1 MASEPVLQVELNV
14 IGQELSYN
22 GLVKPIPQTYWKDTL
37 VPLLYPTWD
46 TDKDK
51 LISFYYFTNGT
62 YTAKRRK
69 YVMNFKTNTNEWKD
83 YEMEQVASSV
93 ADAFKDKLIEGW
105 YAIDAI
111 ENVEFQNELGAMY
124 AKSTTIS
131 PLSIRL
137 ARDFLL
143 TETDWVMVTDSPL
156 DATAKAQYTLYRSK
170 LRDIP
175 STVEFST
182 NPEGT
187 KFPISPDFYNKIYK
201 NEPLNSG
208 KDYLATD
215 DQFLPLAAHYLKR
228 YKDRIAHYLLTKAWT
243 ERSFFSTFI
252 AEYNQ
257 SKHFP
262 VDPNSAFN
270 ASTEQKSQ
278 FLNLL
283 LTECQA
289 EIDKIAGE

>member
-1 MASEPVLQVELNV
+1 MATIQVELNV

-22 GLVKPIPQTYWKDTL
+22 GISKPIPQTYWTDTL
-37 VPLLYPTWD
+37 VPLMYPTWD

-51 LISFYYFTNGT
+51 LITFYYFSDGT

-69 YVMNFKTNTNEWKD
+69 YIMNFKTNTNEWKD

-111 ENVEFQNELGAMY
+111 ENTEFQNELGAMY
-124 AKSTTIS
+124 AKARAVS
-131 PLSIRL
+131 PLSVRL

-143 TETDWVMVTDSPL
+143 TETDWVMVSDSPI
-156 DATAKAQYTLYRSK
+156 DADTKAQYTLYRQK

-175 STVEFST
+175 ATTEFST
-182 NPEGT
+182 NVEET

-201 NEPLNSG
+201 TETENAG

-215 DQFLPLAAHYLKR
+215 DQFLPLGIHYLKR
-228 YKDRIAHYLLTKAWT
+228 YRDRMAHYLLTKSFT
-243 ERSFFSTFI
+243 ERSYFDRFLS
-252 AEYNQ
+252 EYQ
-257 SKHFP
+257 SSKEGY
-262 VDPNSAFN
+262 NGAKAFDYTLDEKK
-270 ASTEQKSQ
+270 A
-278 FLNLL
+278 FLDKLL
-283 LTECQA
+283 AECQN
-289 EIDKIAGE
+289 EIDNLGG

>member
-22 GLVKPIPQTYWKDTL
+22 GTPKPIPATYWTDTL
-37 VPLLYPTWD
+37 VPLMYPTWD

-51 LISFYYFTNGT
+51 LIAFYYYTNGT

-83 YEMEQVASSV
+83 YEMEQVSSSV
-93 ADAFKDKLIEGW
+93 ADTFKDKLIEGW

-124 AKSTTIS
+124 AKANAIS

-143 TETDWVMVTDSPL
+143 TETDWSLGPDSPL
-156 DATAKAQYTLYRSK
+156 DADAKAQYTLYRTK

-175 STVEFST
+175 ATTEFST
-182 NPEGT
+182 NVEGT

-201 NEPLNSG
+201 TENAG

-215 DQFLPLAAHYLKR
+215 DQFLPLAGHYLKR
-228 YKDRIAHYLLTKAWT
+228 YRDRMAHYLLTKSFT
-243 ERSFFSTFI
+243 ERSYFDTFI
-252 AEYNQ
+252 TEYNNVKASQ
-257 SKHFP
+257 SPHCVP
-262 VDPNSAFN
+262 DYT
-270 ASTEQKSQ
+270 TEAKKE
-278 FLNLL
+278 FLDKLL
-283 LTECQA
+283 ESCQT
-289 EIDKIAGE
+289 EIDNLNGA

>member
-22 GLVKPIPQTYWKDTL
+22 GIPKPIPQTYWTDTL
-37 VPLLYPTWD
+37 VPLMYPTWD

-51 LISFYYFTNGT
+51 LISFYYYTNGT

-83 YEMEQVASSV
+83 YEMEQVSSSV
-93 ADAFKDKLIEGW
+93 ADTFKDKLVEGW

-111 ENVEFQNELGAMY
+111 ENTEFQNELGAMY
-124 AKSTTIS
+124 AKANAVS
-131 PLSIRL
+131 PLSVRL

-143 TETDWVMVTDSPL
+143 SETDWVMVTDSPL
-156 DATAKAQYTLYRSK
+156 DADTKAMYTTYRQK

-175 STVEFST
+175 ATTEFST
-182 NPEGT
+182 NVEAT

-201 NEPLNSG
+201 TENAG

-215 DQFLPLAAHYLKR
+215 DQFLPLSSHYLKR
-228 YKDRIAHYLLTKAWT
+228 YRDRMAHYLLTKSWT
-243 ERSFFSTFI
+243 ERSYFDTFI
-252 AEYNQ
+252 TEYNNVKAGQ
-257 SKHFP
+257 ASSFDAAYTTAEKK
-262 VDPNSAFN
+262 AFLD
-270 ASTEQKSQ
+270 K
-278 FLNLL
+278 LL
-283 LTECQA
+283 AECQT
-289 EIDKIAGE
+289 EIDNLGS

>member
-22 GLVKPIPQTYWKDTL
+22 GIPKPIPQTYWTDTL
-37 VPLLYPTWD
+37 VPLMYPTWD

-51 LISFYYFTNGT
+51 LISFYYYSNGT

-69 YVMNFKTNTNEWKD
+69 YVMNFTTNTNEWKD

-93 ADAFKDKLIEGW
+93 ADTFKTKLVEGW

-111 ENVEFQNELGAMY
+111 ENTEFQNELGAMY
-124 AKSTTIS
+124 AKANAVS
-131 PLSIRL
+131 PLSVRL

-143 TETDWVMVTDSPL
+143 SETDWTLGPDSPL
-156 DATAKAQYTLYRSK
+156 DADAKAQYTLYRTK

-175 STVEFST
+175 ATTEFST
-182 NPEGT
+182 NVEGT

-201 NEPLNSG
+201 TENAG

-215 DQFLPLAAHYLKR
+215 DQFLQLASHYLKK
-228 YKDRIAHYLLTKAWT
+228 YQDRIAHYLLTKSYT
-243 ERSFFSTFI
+243 ERAYFDTFI
-252 AEYNQ
+252 NEYNKVKAGVQ
-257 SKHFP
+257 
-262 VDPNSAFN
+262 
-270 ASTEQKSQ
+270 ESQ
-278 FLNLL
+278 DETFTDEKKVFLENLL
-283 LTECQA
+283 IQCQT
-289 EIDKIAGE
+289 EIDKLGS

>member
-1 MASEPVLQVELNV
+1 MATIQVELNV

-22 GLVKPIPQTYWKDTL
+22 GISKPIPQTYWTDTL
-37 VPLLYPTWD
+37 VPLMYPTWD

-51 LISFYYFTNGT
+51 LITFYYFSDGT

-69 YVMNFKTNTNEWKD
+69 YIMNFKTNTNEWKD

-111 ENVEFQNELGAMY
+111 ENTEFQNELGAMY
-124 AKSTTIS
+124 AKARAVS
-131 PLSIRL
+131 PLSVRL

-143 TETDWVMVTDSPL
+143 TETDWVMVSDSPV
-156 DATAKAQYTLYRSK
+156 DADTKAQYTLYRQK

-175 STVEFST
+175 ATTEFST
-182 NPEGT
+182 NVEGT

-201 NEPLNSG
+201 TETENAG

-215 DQFLPLAAHYLKR
+215 DQFLPLGIHYLKR
-228 YKDRIAHYLLTKAWT
+228 YRDRMAHYLLTKSFT
-243 ERSFFSTFI
+243 ERSYFDTFI
-252 AEYNQ
+252 TEYKN
-257 SKHFP
+257 SK
-262 VDPNSAFN
+262 VGYNEAKAFDYTLDEKK
-270 ASTEQKSQ
+270 A
-278 FLNLL
+278 FLDKLL
-283 LTECQA
+283 AECQN
-289 EIDKIAGE
+289 EIDNLGG

>member
-22 GLVKPIPQTYWKDTL
+22 GIPKPIPATYWTDTL
-37 VPLLYPTWD
+37 VPLMYPTWD

-51 LISFYYFTNGT
+51 LITFYYFSDGT

-69 YVMNFKTNTNEWKD
+69 YIMNFKTNTNEWKD

-111 ENVEFQNELGAMY
+111 ENTEFQNELGAMY
-124 AKSTTIS
+124 AKARAVS
-131 PLSIRL
+131 PLSVRL

-143 TETDWVMVTDSPL
+143 TETDWVMVSDSPV
-156 DATAKAQYTLYRSK
+156 DADTKAQYTLYRQK

-175 STVEFST
+175 ATTEFST
-182 NPEGT
+182 NVEGT

-201 NEPLNSG
+201 TETENAG

-215 DQFLPLAAHYLKR
+215 DQFLPLGIHYLKR
-228 YKDRIAHYLLTKAWT
+228 YRDRMAHYLLTKSFT
-243 ERSFFSTFI
+243 ERSYFDTFI
-252 AEYNQ
+252 TEYKN
-257 SKHFP
+257 SK
-262 VDPNSAFN
+262 VGYNEAKAFDYTLDEKK
-270 ASTEQKSQ
+270 A
-278 FLNLL
+278 FLDKLL
-283 LTECQA
+283 AECQN
-289 EIDKIAGE
+289 EIDNLGG

>member
-1 MASEPVLQVELNV
+1 MATIQVELNV

-22 GLVKPIPQTYWKDTL
+22 GISKPIPQTYWTDTL
-37 VPLLYPTWD
+37 VPLMYPTWD

-51 LISFYYFTNGT
+51 LITFYYFSDGT

-69 YVMNFKTNTNEWKD
+69 YIMNFKTNTNEWKD

-111 ENVEFQNELGAMY
+111 ENTEFQNELGAMY
-124 AKSTTIS
+124 AKARAVS
-131 PLSIRL
+131 PLSVRL

-143 TETDWVMVTDSPL
+143 TETDWVMVSDSPI
-156 DATAKAQYTLYRSK
+156 DADTKAQYTLYRQK

-175 STVEFST
+175 ATTEFST
-182 NPEGT
+182 NVEGT

-201 NEPLNSG
+201 TETENAG

-215 DQFLPLAAHYLKR
+215 DQFLPLGIHYLKR
-228 YKDRIAHYLLTKAWT
+228 YRDRMAHYLLTKSFT
-243 ERSFFSTFI
+243 ERSYFDRFI
-252 AEYNQ
+252 TEYQN
-257 SKHFP
+257 SKVGYNEAKINF
-262 VDPNSAFN
+262 DYTLDEKKAFLD
-270 ASTEQKSQ
+270 K
-278 FLNLL
+278 LL
-283 LTECQA
+283 AECQN
-289 EIDKIAGE
+289 EIDNLGG

>member
-1 MASEPVLQVELNV
+1 
-14 IGQELSYN
+14 
-22 GLVKPIPQTYWKDTL
+22 
-37 VPLLYPTWD
+37 
-46 TDKDK
+46 
-51 LISFYYFTNGT
+51 
-62 YTAKRRK
+62 
-69 YVMNFKTNTNEWKD
+69 
-83 YEMEQVASSV
+83 
-93 ADAFKDKLIEGW
+93 
-105 YAIDAI
+105 
-111 ENVEFQNELGAMY
+111 MY
-124 AKSTTIS
+124 AKATSIS

-156 DATAKAQYTLYRSK
+156 DATAKAQYTLYRTK

-175 STVEFST
+175 TTTEFST
-182 NPEGT
+182 NVEGT

-201 NEPLNSG
+201 NESLNSG

-228 YKDRIAHYLLTKAWT
+228 YKDRMAHYLLTKSWT
-243 ERSFFSTFI
+243 ERSFFDTFI

-262 VDPNSAFN
+262 VDPNSSMM
-270 ASTEQKSQ
+270 ASTEDKEK

-289 EIDKIAGE
+289 EIDKIAGS